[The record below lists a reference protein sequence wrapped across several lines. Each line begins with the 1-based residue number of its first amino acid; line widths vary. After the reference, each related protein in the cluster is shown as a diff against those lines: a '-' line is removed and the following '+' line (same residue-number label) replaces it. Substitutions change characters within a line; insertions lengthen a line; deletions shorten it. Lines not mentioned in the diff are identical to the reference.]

1 MQEKEKQTTTIS
13 DHTFVFMERL
23 QDIILLAY
31 EDELKFYTSYH
42 SNDTNWFI
50 HSVCIPLE
58 WLSFIMIAAYF
69 RVELFMIVPLTIY
82 YLLIVSPIAN
92 TISAIQLVIVGI
104 IQVKRSKWLSSC

>member
-1 MQEKEKQTTTIS
+1 
-13 DHTFVFMERL
+13 MERL

-82 YLLIVSPIAN
+82 YLLIISPIAN
-92 TISAIQLVIVGI
+92 TISAIQLVIAGI